1 MAKNKTK
8 RFLISLIILIVLAV
22 VIKLFILNDSLDQE
36 ANIES
41 KDNSSIIEENI
52 EKTDQDTKE
61 EPQDTAKYY
70 TVSSGGNVDVGV
82 IFKNPLTGETKDLV
96 FEVMLNTHSVDLGKY
111 KELQK
116 YVELQVD
123 EKIIITEG
131 FTWESEGEGHH
142 MSGLLRLK
150 NEYNG
155 EPILTNNTTQI
166 KLILKNVEIE
176 SREHIYKED
185 TLR

>member
-1 MAKNKTK
+1 M
-8 RFLISLIILIVLAV
+8 
-22 VIKLFILNDSLDQE
+22 
-36 ANIES
+36 
-41 KDNSSIIEENI
+41 
-52 EKTDQDTKE
+52 
-61 EPQDTAKYY
+61 
-70 TVSSGGNVDVGV
+70 GV
-82 IFKNPLTGETKDLV
+82 IFENPLTGETKDLV

-123 EKIIITEG
+123 EKIIITDG
-131 FTWESEGEGHH
+131 FTWENEGEGHH

-166 KLILKNVEIE
+166 KLILKNIEIE